1 LYCGPIQNLSKE
13 LWACYD
19 LSEAGRR
26 LIAPVLRAQHLKLV
40 KTAGA
45 ALGRSGD
52 LPPAQ
57 LDQARLPQAQAA
69 PPGTNPLRQARTQL
83 PDRCAPR
90 LNPLWVRAYVS
101 TP

>member
-1 LYCGPIQNLSKE
+1 LYCGPIRNLSKE

-26 LIAPVLRAQHLKLV
+26 LTAPVLAAQHLKLV

-57 LDQARLPQAQAA
+57 LDQAFSASSSSS
-69 PPGTNPLRQARTQL
+69 PGYQSA
-83 PDRCAPR
+83 
-90 LNPLWVRAYVS
+90 S
-101 TP
+101 TSSHATS